1 MIGFLHVYL
10 VAKMTF
16 RNANSST
23 NSSYQSKS
31 MDNFRRI
38 KKGAAIDFPKLEE
51 NTHDVTADI
60 KSGRAQVDAEAKEES
75 SILPNAVGVQ
85 IIEEKESSSLP
96 KATIAYGKWICERTA
111 ANCITQIFT
120 PSSSRIIDQLWCKQF
135 GGRSSG
141 AKTFNCA
148 VFVPFEQQ

>member
-38 KKGAAIDFPKLEE
+38 KKGAAIDFPELEE
-51 NTHDVTADI
+51 NTQDVAVDI
-60 KSGRAQVDAEAKEES
+60 KSGRAQVDAEAKEEF
-75 SILPNAVGVQ
+75 ILPNAVKVQ

-96 KATIAYGKWICERTA
+96 KATIAYGKWICKSTA
-111 ANCITQIFT
+111 ANCIT
-120 PSSSRIIDQLWCKQF
+120 
-135 GGRSSG
+135 
-141 AKTFNCA
+141 
-148 VFVPFEQQ
+148 

>member
-1 MIGFLHVYL
+1 MTTSSIRHRKLHPNISHRRCSTRNFIIGCVAMIGFLHVYL

-38 KKGAAIDFPKLEE
+38 KKGAAIDFPELEE
-51 NTHDVTADI
+51 NTQDVAVDI
-60 KSGRAQVDAEAKEES
+60 KSGRAQVDAEAKEEF
-75 SILPNAVGVQ
+75 ILPNAVKVQ

-96 KATIAYGKWICERTA
+96 KATIAYGKWICESTA
-111 ANCITQIFT
+111 ANCIT
-120 PSSSRIIDQLWCKQF
+120 
-135 GGRSSG
+135 
-141 AKTFNCA
+141 
-148 VFVPFEQQ
+148 